1 MQINIIAVGKL
12 KEKYWTQAV
21 AEYTKRLSAY
31 AKLRIVEV
39 VDEPTPDTLSP
50 AEEEAI
56 KEKEAT
62 RILAQIKERDYVV
75 ALAIEGKTFTSEQ
88 WAKEMERLTT
98 MGYSSFAFVIGGSLG
113 LHPSVLSRANLKLS
127 FSSFTFPHQMVR
139 VILLEQLYRGF
150 RIMRGEPYHK

>member
-21 AEYTKRLSAY
+21 AEYVKRLSAY

-39 VDEPTPDTLSP
+39 ADEPTPDTLSP

-56 KEKEAT
+56 KEKEAA
-62 RILAQIKERDYVV
+62 RILAQIKDRDYVV

-98 MGYSSFAFVIGGSLG
+98 MGHSSFTFVIGGSLG
-113 LHPSVLSRANLKLS
+113 LHSTVLSRANLKLS

>member
-21 AEYTKRLSAY
+21 AEYAKRLSAY

-39 VDEPTPDTLSP
+39 VDESTPDTLSP

-62 RILAQIKERDYVV
+62 RILAQIKDRDYVV

-98 MGYSSFAFVIGGSLG
+98 MGHSSFAFVIGGSLG
-113 LHPSVLSRANLKLS
+113 LHHSVLTRANLKLS